1 MIKGVVVGTRRDTQ
15 GMFILRLGE
24 VVSLSHLPTRLCS
37 SQEGG
42 VEMTGGFRLEPAVL
56 GLVPP

>member
-1 MIKGVVVGTRRDTQ
+1 MVGTRRDTQ